1 MEITYRTKDA
11 AASMGIQVNYKP
23 DETPNLEALSTEM
36 VALGFKHQKSGIPE
50 SFRNKSGTIECYFYK
65 DGSQV
70 FGLKTDEEILDFVAL
85 SAPVLKK
92 YDKTFKKKSLYYY
105 DND

>member
-23 DETPNLEALSTEM
+23 DETPNLEALS
-36 VALGFKHQKSGIPE
+36 
-50 SFRNKSGTIECYFYK
+50 
-65 DGSQV
+65 
-70 FGLKTDEEILDFVAL
+70 
-85 SAPVLKK
+85 APVLKK

>member
-23 DETPNLEALSTEM
+23 DETPNLEALATEM
-36 VALGFKHQKSGIPE
+36 VALGFKHCKSGVPAE
-50 SFRNKSGTIECYFYK
+50 FSRKGEIECYFYK
-65 DGSQV
+65 DGSNV
-70 FGLKTDEEILDFVAL
+70 FGLKTDEEILNFVAV
-85 SAPVLKK
+85 SAPVLKR